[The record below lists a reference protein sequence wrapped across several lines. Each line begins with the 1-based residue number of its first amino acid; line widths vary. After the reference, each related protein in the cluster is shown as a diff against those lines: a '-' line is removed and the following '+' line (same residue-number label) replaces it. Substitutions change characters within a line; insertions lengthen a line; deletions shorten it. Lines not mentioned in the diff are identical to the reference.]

1 MRPQDMSMQD
11 PESLMYQILRLKEEI
26 DDVAS
31 KLNEIN
37 GVFGATT
44 LRITNF
50 VPSELGFLRT
60 VSWLYA
66 MYYEVGKVN
75 VNFLTER
82 FSAYNLDSDE
92 KLAKH
97 LRIVQQLRTLLQ
109 HDLNPQ
115 ESRNLVIQEACEQ
128 WLKDRCGTPIP
139 GDDQQWKICL
149 TSLLNEAIDFFSGLR
164 TCIRSIEQDES
175 RNQILN
181 EWDFIRKRYHPPH
194 EFDNLIS
201 KVAADMGR
209 GNLDAVRLR
218 KRFYTEWVKE
228 LDLLRGNYD
237 FEVEA
242 RKLIEHALLQKMIP
256 ALPITGHDILNEFN
270 VVPGPIVGQLLE
282 KARNL
287 YNIEPC
293 SRDELLEKL
302 RREIDI
308 NKNINK

>member
-1 MRPQDMSMQD
+1 MKIVRQQDMSMQD

-97 LRIVQQLRTLLQ
+97 LRIVQQLRTFLQ

-128 WLKDRCGTPIP
+128 WLKDQCETPIP

-149 TSLLNEAIDFFSGLR
+149 TSLLNNAIDFFSALR
-164 TCIRSIEQDES
+164 TCIRSVEQDDS
-175 RNQILN
+175 RKQILN
-181 EWDFIRKRYHPPH
+181 EWDFIRKRYHPSH

-201 KVAADMGR
+201 KVATDMGR
-209 GNLDAVRLR
+209 ENLDVVRLR

-242 RKLIEHALLQKMIP
+242 QKLIEHALLQKMTP
-256 ALPITGHDILNEFN
+256 VLPITGHDIINEFN
-270 VVPGPIVGQLLE
+270 VMPGPKVGQLLE

-302 RREIDI
+302 RLEIDTKI
-308 NKNINK
+308 

>member
-82 FSAYNLDSDE
+82 FSAYNLDSSE

-164 TCIRSIEQDES
+164 TCIRSIEQDDS
-175 RNQILN
+175 QKQILS

-209 GNLDAVRLR
+209 ENLDAVRLR
-218 KRFYTEWVKE
+218 KQFYNQWVKQLE
-228 LDLLRGNYD
+228 LLQGNYD

-242 RKLIEHALLQKMIP
+242 RRLIEHTLLYEMIP
-256 ALPITGHDILNEFN
+256 VLPITGHDIIKEFN

-287 YNIEPC
+287 YNNEPC

-302 RREIDI
+302 RLEIGI